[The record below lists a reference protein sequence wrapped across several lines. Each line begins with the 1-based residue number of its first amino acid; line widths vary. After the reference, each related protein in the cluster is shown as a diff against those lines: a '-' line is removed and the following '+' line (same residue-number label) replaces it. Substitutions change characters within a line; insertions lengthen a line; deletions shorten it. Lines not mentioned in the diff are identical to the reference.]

1 MKKCILGLLLAGCLL
16 GTWAWADGEGE
27 EEYSEGCGNHPTPP
41 CNCPQ
46 NTNGGPSPDNETVG
60 PNSVLP
66 YRANKSLS
74 VTDLETGGVA
84 PVAFTRIYNSRT
96 TDFTTNYVEF
106 GWRQTWQ
113 HNWAWEMRDLSSYTE
128 GVRDIKL
135 RYPDGHDYTFKAADS
150 NGAVRVAYSFA
161 GDRLYPWSGDTVGF
175 TLVRVGGEELDF
187 QRSTYPRYRL
197 VRKRDG
203 QGHEWTMDYDAHG
216 RISRITN
223 PFGRWL
229 EIQRGLV
236 FGELCITNV
245 AASDGRSVAYSYGT
259 WNSTPDPLILNPTV
273 NNVLTGAAYPGGEQA
288 VYTYVGAESLIS
300 GRPLL
305 STAVNPVSGGPGAKT
320 KLTYNYDFKLNF
332 GSGPYLV
339 TGVVLQQQNL
349 ATGEALVSLPLGSGD
364 YPQVLLQ
371 DGVEETFKYSDGLV
385 RERRDGEGRKR
396 VFTRDQNDMGY
407 VTGVTDSQSNTWSY
421 VRDYAGRVLSKAD
434 PLGNTNSYTYNAEGF
449 TLTETDPL
457 GNITTCQRDA
467 NNLPTNIVYPDGSFE
482 TFAYNEWALPVT
494 NRLRNGGFVTFE
506 YYGTNELGGSF
517 GDLKSV
523 TDPLGNA
530 TTYTWDAAGHPLSVT
545 DANFNTTQFAFNWR
559 GLLLAVTNADGTF
572 RSYQYDDFGNCT
584 NAVDE
589 LGRAVVLEYDDYN
602 RVVEI
607 LDPLARRTSIRYG
620 RMAGCG
626 GCGVYEPLVAAVTNA
641 AGQVTHYAYDNTGK
655 RTAEVLAV
663 GTPDESVTVWTYDSL
678 GRLATQRDAMGNVHR
693 WAYDAAGRLAAETN
707 AWGAAT
713 HYAYDSAGHLTNRI
727 DGAGVS
733 VFAKYDAMGRRTA
746 VGSGGTRYETA
757 YDAVGRATSV
767 CTRVS
772 GNVTRSTTFA
782 YDLAGRLTAKTD
794 SSGYALSYG
803 YDAVGARTNLT
814 VPGVLSVGYSYD
826 EMKRLTEIL
835 GNGNAIRF
843 AYDAAGQRTNALW
856 PNGTGA
862 TYSYDAAGQLLS
874 LVHQTATGTPIASF
888 EYAYD
893 AAGNRTNM
901 TTLEGLH
908 SFAYDNRNQLVGALY
923 PDGSS
928 ETFSYDLVGNRTSL
942 VAVSA
947 GNGTNTTAYHYESGN
962 RLSWDASETATNQYA
977 YDGAGRLTNHVVNG
991 QTRTFAYNFQG
1002 RMTSLTDIDGSVFAY
1017 EFDGEGNRLSQS
1029 LNDCLSKRF
1038 VYDGADVLLELNPTN
1053 GVAYAWVNGPGID
1066 QPIERLLF
1074 IDGEPRARRVFH
1086 SDALGSIAAL
1096 TAPDG
1101 LLTDTYAYTAFGT
1114 LRSRTGADLNRV
1126 TYTAREQLGDSQ
1138 GWMYYRNRIYDF
1150 STGRFISEDPLAFS
1164 AGVNQWTY
1172 VLNNALGFRDVLGLA
1187 PVHNNSSYTFFYKPE
1202 KDDDF
1207 RNALWVLK
1215 GEEFQVFPNLGVLLP
1230 GQTANVDGLYTP
1242 WQTVIKV
1249 PNLVSI
1255 EIEDCCFKVQ
1265 TWHGGRSYLWLGN
1278 LIASLPIRVI
1288 REMNTPRLLLPEDF
1302 NAQNMRNWANPYTGY
1317 RWPYPKWDKPSP

>member
-1 MKKCILGLLLAGCLL
+1 MKRGRAMKKRILGLLLAGCLI
-16 GTWAWADGEGE
+16 GAGARGEGYE
-27 EEYSEGCGNHPTPP
+27 GTNTYVKGCGNHPTPICIP
-41 CNCPQ
+41 CLLGFN
-46 NTNGGPSPDNETVG
+46 PDAKRVG

-84 PVAFTRIYNSRT
+84 PVSFTRIYNSRT

-113 HNWAWEMRDLSSYTE
+113 HNWAYEMRDLSTYTE

-135 RYPDGHDYTFKAADS
+135 RYPTGEDYTFRAADS

-161 GDRLYPWSGDTVGF
+161 GDRLYPWSGGTVGF
-175 TLVRVGGEELDF
+175 TLATATGEELDF

-236 FGELCITNV
+236 NGVLCITNV
-245 AASDGRSVAYSYGT
+245 ATSDGRSVAYSYGT
-259 WNSTPDPLILNPTV
+259 WNSTPDVLNPSV

-288 VYTYVGAESLIS
+288 TYTYVGAESLTS

-305 STAVNPVSGGPGAKT
+305 STAVNPVSGGPGART
-320 KLTYNYDFKLNF
+320 KLTYNYDFKLDF

-349 ATGEALVSLPLGSGD
+349 PSGDDAPETLVSLPQGSGD
-364 YPQVLLQ
+364 VPQVLAG
-371 DGVEETFKYSDGLV
+371 DGIEEGFKYSDGLI
-385 RERRDGEGRKR
+385 REWSDGEGRTETY
-396 VFTRDQNDMGY
+396 TRDQGDMGY
-407 VTGVTDSQSNTWSY
+407 VTGRLDAQGNLWTYT
-421 VRDYAGRVLSKAD
+421 RDYAGRMLSAGD
-434 PLGNTNSYTYNAEGF
+434 PLGNTNQWAYNTAGHV
-449 TLTETDPL
+449 TSATDPL
-457 GNITTCQRDA
+457 GNTTFVQRDA
-467 NNLPTNIVYPDGSFE
+467 NNLTTNIVYPDGSFE
-482 TFAYNEWALPVT
+482 TFAYDEWALPVT

-506 YYGTNELGGSF
+506 YYGTNELGGTF

-545 DANFNTTQFAFNWR
+545 DANSNTTHFAFNWR
-559 GLLLAVTNADGTF
+559 GLLLAVTNADGTS
-572 RSYQYDDFGNCT
+572 RSFQYDDFGNCT

-589 LGRAVVLEYDDYN
+589 LGHAVAMEYDGYN

-626 GCGVYEPLVAAVTNA
+626 GCGVYEPLVSVVTNA
-641 AGQVTHYAYDNTGK
+641 AGQVSHYTYDNTGK
-655 RTAEVLAV
+655 RTSETLAV
-663 GTPDESVTVWTYDSL
+663 GTPDESETTWTYDGL
-678 GRLATQRDAMGNVHR
+678 GRLATQTDAMGNVHR
-693 WAYDAAGRLAAETN
+693 WAYDDAGRLAAETN

-713 HYAYDSAGHLTNRI
+713 QYAWDAAGHLTNRI

-733 VFAKYDAMGRRTA
+733 VFAEYDAMGRLTA
-746 VGSGGTRYETA
+746 VGSGDTRYETA
-757 YDAVGRATSV
+757 YDAAGRATSI

-782 YDLAGRLTAKTD
+782 YDLADRLTAKTD

-803 YDAVGARTNLT
+803 YDAMGNRTSLS
-814 VPGVLSVGYSYD
+814 VPSVLSIAYAYD
-826 EMKRLTEIL
+826 PRNRLTEIL
-835 GNGNAIRF
+835 GNGNATRF

-856 PNGTGA
+856 PNGTTA
-862 TYSYDAAGQLLS
+862 TYAYDDAGQLLS
-874 LVHQTATGTPIASF
+874 LVHRTASGTPIASF

-908 SFAYDNRNQLVGALY
+908 SFAYDNRNQLVGAVY

-928 ETFSYDLVGNRTSL
+928 ETFTYDLVGNRTAL
-942 VAVSA
+942 LTVST
-947 GNGTNTTAYHYESGN
+947 NGSPSTTHYIYGSGN
-962 RLSWDASETATNQYA
+962 RLLMDEGPSSTNLFA

-1074 IDGEPRARRVFH
+1074 IDGSPRARRVFH
-1086 SDALGSIAAL
+1086 ADALGSIA
-1096 TAPDG
+1096 T
-1101 LLTDTYAYTAFGT
+1101 LTDPSGLVTQSYAYSAFGS
-1114 LRSRTGADLNRV
+1114 LRSSFGPDPNRV
-1126 TYTAREQLGDSQ
+1126 TYTGREQLGDSQ
-1138 GWMYYRNRIYDF
+1138 GWMYYRHRVYTP
-1150 STGRFISEDPLAFS
+1150 SLGRFSSVDPLGFVDGPNMFAYVRLSPLNWIDPWGYYEKDRWDILRDGSGQGEF
-1164 AGVNQWTY
+1164 AGCADN
-1172 VLNNALGFRDVLGLA
+1172 LPACHKLLGYPQNHQTTRDDLMWPQNLQCDEPAAPHIPAADILSIPFTGVASLGSVLGKLGYNLICTVTVECLNYSD
-1187 PVHNNSSYTFFYKPE
+1187 PSVSLETFFSPE
-1202 KDDDF
+1202 HLK
-1207 RNALWVLK
+1207 RMGYLLAGSLLWP
-1215 GEEFQVFPNLGVLLP
+1215 FP
-1230 GQTANVDGLYTP
+1230 
-1242 WQTVIKV
+1242 
-1249 PNLVSI
+1249 
-1255 EIEDCCFKVQ
+1255 
-1265 TWHGGRSYLWLGN
+1265 
-1278 LIASLPIRVI
+1278 
-1288 REMNTPRLLLPEDF
+1288 
-1302 NAQNMRNWANPYTGY
+1302 
-1317 RWPYPKWDKPSP
+1317 